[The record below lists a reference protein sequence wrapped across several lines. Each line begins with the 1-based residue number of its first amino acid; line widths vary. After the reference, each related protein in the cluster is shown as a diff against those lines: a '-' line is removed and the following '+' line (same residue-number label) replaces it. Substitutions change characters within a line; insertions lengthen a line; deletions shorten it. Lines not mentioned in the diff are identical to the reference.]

1 MAAAVVP
8 VASSSRTQPDVLLSG
23 AALSG
28 RFHRLF
34 ASPAIQES
42 VPARASPTKKKTRRK
57 AKPKTKE
64 KTKGGTTS
72 SNGNESIPFQVPTI
86 EIPGNASAFNVYA
99 HIRQA
104 VLDRQTRETARILA
118 TLTSEKR
125 AAESDSEDETED
137 QVKEVIPKLPR
148 IVGIGLCGVFEL
160 IRETRLSHP
169 PLCARA
175 LQALLDMLQGQQPEG
190 LRNEPADVID
200 SLFQLLIDL
209 VNNSGPETSPTTD
222 CTSLAALACSCLLS
236 LVVARGDTGKLLNAV
251 AALLISPGSQ
261 SAQAVKVPSILSSL
275 QRSVVAVLLGKPQ
288 QPSWLSCGITKE
300 SLVDTWKLE
309 SLEKVAREFD
319 ESRSSY
325 SAIQSDGH
333 YLYIHCLS
341 GLYKIGSGYS
351 GTIKGHVYAANPAF
365 HTKEKGWLGYAK
377 GQLFF
382 RSRCHAANSLVLVN
396 TETLEEQQVFEL
408 EDTRRGCK
416 VFFTD
421 GENIGQIVADRE
433 DSFLVRFY
441 NPLVSPMPV
450 TQELPLRLARK
461 CLDLCGWANF
471 DQNQELHT
479 TSLGVDEEV
488 VSVTSGKDIAIIRTT
503 SGKLLYTGKSQQ
515 LGIKQGGPPLGKWA
529 ELPITKSPRVVQC
542 SMGHEGVHGLLV
554 SEDGSVFFCGTARR
568 GEDGDQVK
576 RARQPKPSKPKKMIK
591 LEGRHVVWSA
601 CNVGS
606 SAVVT
611 KEGEL
616 YMFGKDTAYADT
628 TTGLISDLK
637 EEAVTQ
643 ISLGKAHACV
653 LTAKG
658 EVFTFGVNNKGQCG
672 RDFTPQQK
680 EGASA
685 GAMAVGAEDDH
696 DEDVTEEASDP
707 SLCPPGTHVW
717 KMERCMVCTVCGE
730 CTGYGASCVSS
741 GMPGRN
747 PGTACGC
754 GSGDSGCS
762 ECGICKSC
770 AGEDD
775 PNRQSKM
782 KELAQLKKLLPGC
795 VDVMIGRLQKTADQ
809 KKDKVVKKL
818 LKATS
823 NVKAKAADG
832 YASDDRD
839 QERDPGKLAMTAPGQ
854 VKLGAREIPATHVV
868 CGLQHTV
875 VLLQNGEV
883 YTFGNNQMGQLGCKD
898 SHNRGLPVRVE
909 LPERAVQ
916 VAAGSNHTV
925 ILTSQGNVYTFG
937 AFAKGQLGRE
947 HGSWH
952 PGNTEPGMVTGVGP
966 KFGRRATWVG
976 ASGDQTFIKIDE
988 SLINARTLADA
999 TLFADQKCIGVV
1011 VDLEGDGPAVP
1022 GRSLF
1027 ISKTDG
1033 TCKRRTPVFYS
1044 FSGGNQADLT
1054 DSCLCLDPM
1063 HGVLWRYQPNTY
1075 AVSCYNAT
1083 AGEVRDFPP
1092 QESDRTGTCNLL
1104 SPELVLPTVPVAMT
1118 TRSHSALHLLGCLDT
1133 LTVCQDFGFAVTEQA
1148 QDVHSVARIF
1158 SKEDYNAVNR
1168 FDSHGGGWGYSVH
1181 SVEAIRFTADAD
1193 IILGG
1198 FGLFGGRGE
1207 YTAKIKLFDLGTEGG
1222 EHEGDGDLLC
1232 ETDDMTYE
1240 CGSREKYA
1248 ILFEEPILLTA
1259 NNWYVGWA
1267 RVSGPSSDCGASG
1280 QTMVTTDDQVVFQ
1293 FKSSRKSNNG
1303 TDVNAGQIPQL
1314 LYRLP
1319 TLDSN
1324 CSNGVKCQMEP
1335 VHILSRDFSRSV
1347 SPSCFES
1354 LLDLL
1359 RWSWATFKLGVEE
1372 LQGLKGVH
1380 FTAALLDLDRLV
1392 FVSTACMRLLRR
1404 YISEVYPNGTLS
1416 KKTPAESAR
1425 LSECVGET
1433 RAVLRKIL
1441 CEENMFH
1448 LPQPSPSHTPS
1459 RRESSHDSCKRLV
1472 NRVLEECHHTFTCCF
1487 HAFYPTSSLKW
1498 VCLCD
1503 LLGLLESG
1511 SEQNEGIGRL
1521 LSAVMAALCHPTVK
1535 LTSLLPILKESESD
1549 PQLPSTANS
1558 PDENNS
1564 NSSPTTPVTRDNVR
1578 FPILV
1583 QHMEHRSQLE
1593 GAGTGHCTFKE
1604 VLDKLLAIVVV
1615 PVRIQLS
1622 GEEVIYSD
1630 ALVCNTC
1637 ALLAAIVGELATAAT
1652 GSENEIQRST
1662 MPVSCTPS
1670 RFARVSQG
1678 KSWNTGN
1685 GSPDAVCFSVDKPG
1699 VVVVG
1704 AMLYGGGGQHD
1715 YELELLDSSESDIGD
1730 GSHTQRWTTLE
1741 LVKGTYY
1748 PEDCVNDAAE
1758 VKFERPVPIKEGV
1771 KYAVRVRNHGGRTAN
1786 GDGGLPTVKSADGVT
1801 FTFSSCSLSS
1811 NGTNQTRGQIPNILY
1826 YRTPQEGE
1834 AHAAQ
1839 SSRLMAES
1847 HSRRTVLSVAT
1858 AVLKSATDILRRA
1871 LVTPEMEVMEILG
1884 SAHILSSLLPLLLA
1898 NLGPVASSD
1907 PRTSVQVLSLV
1918 QDVLP
1923 AVASLNQRYAPP
1935 PPILN
1940 QSAQSIEAT
1949 LLEGNTN
1956 TTSAHYAMVESE
1968 HPYKPATVAHYKIS
1982 FPNSVKWMAVE
1993 FDPQCGTAQPE
2004 DSLQLYIP
2012 GRHFRKGAVWEDS
2025 PQASGWW
2032 SVLKKFHG
2040 IDAWP
2045 NGAVV
2050 LPGNEIAFSLE
2061 TASDYMKDE
2070 KLCFYGFKCSVVGY
2084 EWCSTTE
2091 EVLVQLE
2098 KELSYLGAMCAT
2110 MLMRK
2115 DLQLPAVSSTEAEE
2129 DMDSLEEGAQ
2139 LVFDA
2144 HSTLLG
2150 KGFALVCPPTV
2161 HQALEGTLLLS
2172 TQSNERAFLKDF
2184 IVCTP
2189 GTSGGRFARWLQPDS
2204 YVDAKLTEVVFS
2216 KDELKCN
2223 WPTMI
2228 VIRTLDQYG
2237 DPVNVPS
2244 LKVEARAAPLGR
2256 NGVDRKV
2263 RRTVVAE
2270 GKWFGGVDAPKLD
2283 VTYEATV
2290 LKDNM
2295 SYVAITMMKAYEDYS
2310 FEELRF
2316 ASPPVRRPSENM
2328 LVRANN
2334 DGTYSANWTPTMSGW
2349 YTLHITVDGQE
2360 IGEVHE
2366 LEVGEPPQGVTP
2378 PSLANQARPHQP
2390 SKVRKFV
2397 TQQSKGLRVRSTPSL
2412 QSEQIGAVAPNGTI
2426 TFIDEVHNTD
2436 GVWLR
2441 LDYTS
2446 LKQWCPTNGNSEAWC
2461 LAFNQHLGKNLLVP
2475 VEEPKSIIDEII
2487 KERIARKLPELM
2499 EKVRGRKG
2507 GPGMYQVV
2515 KCGASGHNVR
2525 CRPSLRATPVGM
2537 LVLGNQLTATEETSN
2552 SDGTWVRLSKHS
2564 TQQYCES
2571 DEGEA
2576 WSLAHGKNDITYL
2589 KHESELSSER
2599 EDSLALFSPS
2609 PFSSPF
2615 GSGPTTPSA
2624 KGFDFRGAEVT
2635 PPNFWFSQPTD
2646 NAAAAASS
2654 PSVFGP
2660 DPKLEVLD
2668 MYGNT
2673 AGAGIP
2679 LAQADNLPAF
2689 PPDPFV
2695 FGAAVDLTGTPN
2707 FYFSSVPPTKERK
2720 PTPSPTRDGLP
2731 LKNKQGDNVEE
2742 RRPNQGMKREGGSS
2756 DSEKE
2761 NTVPSCSKEKGD
2773 VIVELKET
2781 APEVIKAEPEKKPS
2795 RTRNS
2800 GIPIPRKGASPPR
2813 SKSGSP
2819 SESPKSRPSSPL
2831 VKSESS
2837 SPRLQRKD
2845 RHRADSDSSKSHG
2858 DSEKHGT
2865 RADSPKSRPEL
2876 PPKPDL
2882 RKTRAEGPKHGIISS
2897 LKSDATA
2904 RSRSESPVGKIHREV
2919 TVDLRSRS
2927 KSPRGRAGSDH
2938 QKSHTD
2944 CSSPGRTGSI
2954 KGKTDVPR
2962 SRIEAVKAKAEAPII
2977 STGPL
2982 RKTEGSSAVIDG
2994 RHDEV
2999 HAVKQETKLSRR
3011 AHCTVHE
3018 VGKGTECTVHVSR
3031 IPSPRSS
3038 LIIPNKERV
3047 LSLEDS
3053 TRQSNG
3059 ESLTTTTVNTCTP
3072 DTHATKTV
3080 ETAEHNAKPA
3090 NDVIVLTKESNAV
3103 VENGHPPSGADGTD
3117 EAVRP
3122 SSVTPPPP
3130 VSSSPPTTRK
3140 ATPPPNDSVKEH
3152 VKGQFTIGLGG
3163 PREEAERVSPK
3174 LGRKERTVR
3183 HLRNK
3188 RDRAMSP
3195 VPKEKPSVEIPS
3207 AKPKLSL
3214 SRKPVKDAISPSVAE
3229 CMRAVFAAFLW
3240 HEGIVHDAMACASF
3254 LKFHPNLTKEASSG
3268 QTKEQVSS
3276 EMEDFRDPRL
3286 KNRHS
3291 MELTS
3296 ALKKL
3301 AEREAP
3307 SNINALVNP
3316 EPSPKRVAGKVNDSR
3331 GVSPSKVAKS
3341 SETKKEPQLPLTL
3354 QHLVSFWEE
3363 VSAFVLN
3370 MATQQVILPSPA
3382 ELVKNKKERKER
3394 EKKKKKEKWPQ
3405 QQGKQQQQ
3413 QQQQQQQGRGNLF
3426 GEAAGAPFVAGG
3438 EKDAACELCGG
3449 TFPHPVTYH
3458 MKQAHPGCGKHAA
3471 GMGYNSGGNYCG
3483 GWAGNCGDGG
3493 VGGSSWYLMCEKC
3506 RDKYL
3511 KEKKAAQK
3519 EKVKK
3524 AKKRVIPLK
3533 PPRTMTPMEAHN
3545 IMKNNALFLLNFG
3558 SAMGPHIPAQSP
3570 VSRRQL
3576 LRHELPVVSEGDLDH
3591 AHFPSVPFLYL
3602 QQIAAQ
3608 QGHNLCPMSF
3618 NDNLFREENRF
3629 RSDSFGTPQRTI
3641 SITPDTSPHKEED
3654 LVFAG
3659 PMSVDSSPVGEGLSP
3674 RVPFQRSISM
3684 QGTIPSSE
3692 VEILDNSGMGS
3703 LKLRSSRR
3711 RTVSGN
3717 SESGSSLLR
3726 HPSSQLARLVE
3737 SRAKQRDLRDKA
3749 RQWPVIAF
3757 IIQRHDLEGL
3767 EVAMRQSLRKAAC
3780 RVHAMEALNWLLR
3793 SVTQPTCL
3801 HDLLWFFV
3809 ASLTPPVIELEM
3821 EEEPE
3826 EKKRKKEADV
3836 PADQKPIPEDV
3847 VPRRALENRRLLKI
3861 EDRETTVS
3869 DHPLSDIT
3877 VAGEA
3882 VYPLPQAFHHLLQTI
3897 SDIMMVL
3904 PNGSALQQIAMRCY
3918 CLRFRPADH
3927 MFLHRSHVFN
3937 NISQILSK
3945 SDEGDGDETISTSSA
3960 SMGDGS
3966 STAVTQVNYTVEC
3979 LRDITAQIELKASS
3993 RTAMIASL
4001 TDGSTETFWES
4012 GDEDR
4017 NKTKSLTLT
4026 CCRGSVPRMVYIHI
4040 DNTRDLANKVTS
4052 VIFSAGAATE
4062 DLSKIRVVE
4071 LEPRHV
4077 GWVHC
4082 HLPGPYCRV
4091 IKVELKG
4098 PDNSLRV
4105 RQIKVLGEDV
4115 GKAIVEANQLAPVV
4129 IQQKNCEAETLRVF
4143 RLLTKQVF
4151 GKLISSEDRLVEP
4164 DSKEASEAEEKGESD
4179 LREHMVGIL
4188 FSRSKLTNLQK
4199 QVCAHIVQA
4208 ISMETARVRD
4218 EWEANLSSQTEAGT
4232 PTQEPKPAEPLIL
4245 ADTYC
4250 FELLS
4255 MVLAL
4260 SGSTVG
4266 RAYLAQQLG
4275 LMKDLL
4281 SLLHTGTP
4289 RVQRQVAS
4297 LLRRVLPEAP
4307 PQQLANILGIT
4318 SLPPTDISILTQASY
4333 KPENVQKDTQ
4343 GILDVFLGCI
4353 TKALSVQVKVKGG
4366 GGLVEKAASKG
4377 VNSISLATAL
4387 NSRVKNSSSR
4397 WWLRGS
4403 VPSDIAQLIIRLVK
4417 DMSMGKLSEEWAR
4430 VTKSAVAESI
4440 MTLTKMEEEQRQPQ
4454 ECLYTATLWLALASL
4469 CVLDQDHVERLS
4481 SGQWVGKDGQP
4492 KQKPTC
4498 DNHDDGETLA
4508 IILCSDCGNLCA
4520 ECDRYLHL
4528 HRKTRQHQRQVFKE
4542 EEESI
4547 KVDLH
4552 EGCGRTKLFWVMALA
4567 DSKTLKA
4574 MVEFRERNG
4583 GKMTSSASAGTC
4595 RFCGASS
4602 NTGLLAIGNVCADPE
4617 CQEHAR
4623 NACTRTL
4630 PCGHPCGGVK
4640 DEDTCLPCLH
4650 GCKGADGMTLKQD
4663 ADDMCMVCFT
4673 EALSAAPAIQLICGH
4688 VFHQHCC
4695 RNVLERKWV
4704 GPRISFGF
4712 SLCPICKCEIDHP
4725 TLKDLLA
4732 PIRALYDD
4740 VKRKALMRLEYEG
4753 LSQCEAITTPGA
4765 RFYNDTAGY
4774 AMNRYAYYVCYK
4786 CNKAYY
4792 GGEARCDQEAGVGED
4807 YDPAELVCGAC
4818 SDVSRAQMCP
4828 KHGTD
4833 FLEYK
4838 CRYCCSVAVF
4848 FCFGTTHFCNP
4859 CHDDFQRVTNIPK
4872 QELPH
4877 CPAGKDGSNLYFHF
4891 CNPCHDDFQR
4901 VTNIPKQ
4908 ELPHCPAGKDG
4919 SNLYFHFC
4927 NPCHDDFQRVTN
4939 IPKQELPHCPAGP
4952 RGKQLEGDECPLH
4965 VTHPPTGEEFAL
4977 GCGVC
4982 RNAHTF

>member
-1 MAAAVVP
+1 MSERCWGIIFDIENAVRSVQPTFQPSVQPTSQPSVQPTSQPSVQPTSQPSVQPRKRGNGPKCKWLKPGEQRAELSGNTITHLLSNSNNPGHFAVNCAKLLFSGPELRAGHYALIEVP
-8 VASSSRTQPDVLLSG
+8 GVNPYIVPLNQVVGWKTVELLQAVEFTYSNSKKHGKLIMTAPGENGRVLFYMRDKMKEGKENTQPTEKERTPKKSG
-23 AALSG
+23 
-28 RFHRLF
+28 H
-34 ASPAIQES
+34 
-42 VPARASPTKKKTRRK
+42 K
-57 AKPKTKE
+57 
-64 KTKGGTTS
+64 
-72 SNGNESIPFQVPTI
+72 
-86 EIPGNASAFNVYA
+86 
-99 HIRQA
+99 
-104 VLDRQTRETARILA
+104 
-118 TLTSEKR
+118 
-125 AAESDSEDETED
+125 
-137 QVKEVIPKLPR
+137 
-148 IVGIGLCGVFEL
+148 
-160 IRETRLSHP
+160 
-169 PLCARA
+169 
-175 LQALLDMLQGQQPEG
+175 
-190 LRNEPADVID
+190 
-200 SLFQLLIDL
+200 QLLIDL

-795 VDVMIGRLQKTADQ
+795 VDVMI
-809 KKDKVVKKL
+809 
-818 LKATS
+818 
-823 NVKAKAADG
+823 AADG

-839 QERDPGKLAMTAPGQ
+839 QERDP
-854 VKLGAREIPATHVV
+854 
-868 CGLQHTV
+868 V

-1011 VDLEGDGPAVP
+1011 VDLEDDGPPVP

-1027 ISKTDG
+1027 ISMTDG
-1033 TCKRRTPVFYS
+1033 TAKVI
-1044 FSGGNQADLT
+1044 
-1054 DSCLCLDPM
+1054 
-1063 HGVLWRYQPNTY
+1063 YQPNTY

-1280 QTMVTTDDQVVFQ
+1280 QTMVTTDDQ
-1293 FKSSRKSNNG
+1293 
-1303 TDVNAGQIPQL
+1303 
-1314 LYRLP
+1314 LP

-1583 QHMEHRSQLE
+1583 QHMEHRSQVSPILVQHMEHRSQVSPILVQHMEHRSQVSPILVQHMEHRSQVSPIVVQHMEHRSQVSPILVQHMEHRSQVSPILVQHMQVSLILVQHMEHTSQVSLNLVQHMEHRSQVSLNLVQHMEHRSQLE

-1652 GSENEIQRST
+1652 GSENEIQRSTMPVSCTPSRFARVSQGKSWNTGNGSPDAVCFSVDKPGVVVNEIQRST

-2139 LVFDA
+2139 L
-2144 HSTLLG
+2144 
-2150 KGFALVCPPTV
+2150 
-2161 HQALEGTLLLS
+2161 
-2172 TQSNERAFLKDF
+2172 
-2184 IVCTP
+2184 
-2189 GTSGGRFARWLQPDS
+2189 
-2204 YVDAKLTEVVFS
+2204 
-2216 KDELKCN
+2216 
-2223 WPTMI
+2223 
-2228 VIRTLDQYG
+2228 
-2237 DPVNVPS
+2237 
-2244 LKVEARAAPLGR
+2244 
-2256 NGVDRKV
+2256 
-2263 RRTVVAE
+2263 
-2270 GKWFGGVDAPKLD
+2270 
-2283 VTYEATV
+2283 
-2290 LKDNM
+2290 
-2295 SYVAITMMKAYEDYS
+2295 
-2310 FEELRF
+2310 
-2316 ASPPVRRPSENM
+2316 
-2328 LVRANN
+2328 
-2334 DGTYSANWTPTMSGW
+2334 
-2349 YTLHITVDGQE
+2349 
-2360 IGEVHE
+2360 
-2366 LEVGEPPQGVTP
+2366 
-2378 PSLANQARPHQP
+2378 
-2390 SKVRKFV
+2390 
-2397 TQQSKGLRVRSTPSL
+2397 
-2412 QSEQIGAVAPNGTI
+2412 
-2426 TFIDEVHNTD
+2426 
-2436 GVWLR
+2436 
-2441 LDYTS
+2441 
-2446 LKQWCPTNGNSEAWC
+2446 
-2461 LAFNQHLGKNLLVP
+2461 
-2475 VEEPKSIIDEII
+2475 EPKSIIDEII

-4908 ELPHCPAGKDG
+4908 ELPHCPAG
-4919 SNLYFHFC
+4919 
-4927 NPCHDDFQRVTN
+4927 
-4939 IPKQELPHCPAGP
+4939 P